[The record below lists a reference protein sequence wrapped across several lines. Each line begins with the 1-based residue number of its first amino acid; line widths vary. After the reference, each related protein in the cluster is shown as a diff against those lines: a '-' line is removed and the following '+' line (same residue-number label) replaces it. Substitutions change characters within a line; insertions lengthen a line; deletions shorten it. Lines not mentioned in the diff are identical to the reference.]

1 MGKVSNFALV
11 IQLNIP
17 KDKFRII
24 ILSKFFIIGSFV
36 RADILKDPLVRHT
49 LLKEFD
55 GLGTQNYRH
64 CLEYCCV
71 HGVEFVVMKRVYLL
85 VLRNRYYFRVSIG
98 NVYICEY
105 TSLYVSARSWSLF
118 R

>member
-1 MGKVSNFALV
+1 MSNFALV
-11 IQLNIP
+11 QLNIP

-24 ILSKFFIIGSFV
+24 MLSKFCITGSFV
-36 RADILKDPLVRHT
+36 RVDKIHSYAVYYLKNLMT
-49 LLKEFD
+49 SA
-55 GLGTQNYRH
+55 YRTIATVLST
-64 CLEYCCV
+64 CWV

-105 TSLYVSARSWSLF
+105 SSLYVSARSWSLF

>member
-1 MGKVSNFALV
+1 MSNFALV
-11 IQLNIP
+11 IELNIP
-17 KDKFRII
+17 KDKLRII
-24 ILSKFFIIGSFV
+24 MLSKFCIIGSFV
-36 RADILKDPLVRHT
+36 RADKIHSYAIHYF
-49 LLKEFD
+49 KEFD
-55 GLGTQNYRH
+55 GLGIQNYRH

-98 NVYICEY
+98 NVYICGY

>member
-1 MGKVSNFALV
+1 MSNFALV

-24 ILSKFFIIGSFV
+24 IWSKFCIIGSFV
-36 RADILKDPLVRHT
+36 HADPLVRHI

-55 GLGTQNYRH
+55 CIGIHNCSH
-64 CLEYCCV
+64 CLKYCSV

-85 VLRNRYYFRVSIG
+85 
-98 NVYICEY
+98 
-105 TSLYVSARSWSLF
+105 
-118 R
+118 